1 MACEVMAI
9 QEPAAPMLQPGQFN
23 QDKMAM
29 AVAAQPYVV
38 AMLVPA
44 AMMMPSNAQVPSGT
58 PSNSDGYTPHWG
70 QEMWPT
76 GSSPQSYGP
85 MENFQFAPNYPMY
98 GDDHAW
104 DHDQRSRRRRRTRL
118 TPKAPGMVPTA
129 TGRQNED
136 TAILSDEQGA
146 KIREQL
152 EAGADQASMVAQNEL
167 LGAVWPYSRHPLGCR
182 LVQLAIQTTRPS
194 VGKAIAAELQGHV
207 KEATESPHAN
217 YVLQKVIEQ
226 MSATTSSFIAEELLL
241 NVQRFARHRFG
252 CRIVCRLV
260 EHCSSED
267 LKAVK
272 GEGPTGPHQLHIR
285 KKGSIVI
292 RTGHFLGPMY
302 QQDSTHKLIETLLED
317 PEEALDLCKHNF
329 GHHVVQSIL
338 EHGDARH
345 KEMIAEVLRHDLLA
359 NASHRSSSYV
369 VEAALLHCS
378 AKDQESLVQFLVQP
392 GVVAELAKADF
403 GVFVVRTL
411 LKHPFVDAQVL
422 SQTVP
427 AVAAVMN
434 SSEFP

>member
-76 GSSPQSYGP
+76 GTSPQSYGP

-267 LKAVK
+267 
-272 GEGPTGPHQLHIR
+272 
-285 KKGSIVI
+285 
-292 RTGHFLGPMY
+292 
-302 QQDSTHKLIETLLED
+302 STHKLIETWLED

-338 EHGDARH
+338 EHGDVRH